1 MEFCK
6 THLLKVQEENLY
18 RKPVRYRFLD
28 AVHVELEGKTY
39 LSLSTNNYLGLT
51 HSSAVQ
57 QAAIDAI
64 FHYGTGS
71 GGARLTTGSHP
82 LYQELEEELAAFK
95 KTEAAVVFNAGYM
108 ANVGVISALVGRG
121 DIIFSDELNH
131 ASIIDGCCLS
141 RAHRVVYRHGNIDDL
156 AEKLKNTPCS
166 GRRLIVTDG
175 VFSMD
180 GDIAPLNEIAALGET
195 YEAMIM
201 VDDAHAVGILGRGGC
216 GTTDHFGL
224 QGRIHIQMGTLSKS
238 LASEGGYVA
247 GSQVLIDY
255 LINKARSF
263 IFSTALSPA
272 TVGAA
277 HGALLELQN
286 HPELVETVLQNAQ
299 YVREA
304 LASAGV
310 PVEGSITPIL
320 PIMVGEAARAVEMVA
335 LLKDEGL
342 LVSAIRPPTV
352 PSGSSRLRLTIS
364 AAHDRKE
371 LAKAVESII
380 AVSRRVKL
388 SCKKDVKR

>member
-6 THLLKVQEENLY
+6 TYLLKVQEQNLY
-18 RKPVRYRFLD
+18 RKPVIYRFLD
-28 AVHVELEGKTY
+28 AVHVELEGKSY

-51 HSSAVQ
+51 HSSAIQ

-64 FHYGTGS
+64 SQYGTGS

-82 LYQELEEELAAFK
+82 LYQKLEQGLAAFK
-95 KTEAAVVFNAGYM
+95 KTEAAVVFNTGYM
-108 ANVGVISALVGRG
+108 ANVGVISALSGKG
-121 DIIFSDELNH
+121 DVIFSDALNH

-141 RAHRVVYRHGNIDDL
+141 KAHRVVYRHGDMDDL
-156 AEKLKNTPCS
+156 AEKLKDTPCS

-180 GDIAPLNEIAALGET
+180 GDIAPLDDIVALGET

-201 VDDAHAVGILGRGGC
+201 VDDAHAVGVLGHGGC
-216 GTTDHFGL
+216 GTVDHFGL
-224 QGRIHIQMGTLSKS
+224 QERVDIQMGTLSKS

-247 GSQVLIDY
+247 GSQALIAY
-255 LINKARSF
+255 LMNKARSF

-277 HGALLELQN
+277 HGALMELQN

-304 LASAGV
+304 LTFAGI
-310 PVEGSITPIL
+310 PVEGNMTPIL
-320 PIMVGEAARAVEMVA
+320 PIMVGEAALAVKMVE
-335 LLKDEGL
+335 LLKEEGL

-352 PSGSSRLRLTIS
+352 PHGSSRLRLTIS

-371 LAKAVESII
+371 LAQAVESII

-388 SCKKDVKR
+388 I

>member
-6 THLLKVQEENLY
+6 TYLLKVQEQNLY
-18 RKPVRYRFLD
+18 RKPVSYRFSD

-51 HSSAVQ
+51 HSTAVQ
-57 QAAIDAI
+57 QAAVDAI
-64 FHYGTGS
+64 CQYGTGS

-82 LYQELEEELAAFK
+82 LYQKLEQGLAVFK
-95 KTEAAVVFNAGYM
+95 KTEAAVVFNTGYM
-108 ANVGVISALVGRG
+108 ANVGVISALSGKG
-121 DIIFSDELNH
+121 DVIFSDALNH

-141 RAHRVVYRHGNIDDL
+141 RAHRVVYRHGDMDDL

-180 GDIAPLNEIAALGET
+180 GDIAPLDDIAALGET
-195 YEAMIM
+195 HGAMVM
-201 VDDAHAVGILGRGGC
+201 VDDAHAVGVLGHGGC
-216 GTTDHFGL
+216 GTVDHFGL
-224 QGRIHIQMGTLSKS
+224 QGKVDVQMGTLSKS

-286 HPELVETVLQNAQ
+286 HPELVATVLQNAQ

-304 LASAGV
+304 LTAAGV
-310 PVEGSITPIL
+310 PVEGNMTPIL
-320 PIMVGEAARAVEMVA
+320 PIMVGEAALAVTMVA
-335 LLKDEGL
+335 LLKEEGL
-342 LVSAIRPPTV
+342 LISAIRPPTV
-352 PSGSSRLRLTIS
+352 PPGSSRLRLTIS

-380 AVSRRVKL
+380 AVSKKVKL
-388 SCKKDVKR
+388 IT

>member
-6 THLLKVQEENLY
+6 TYLVKVQEQNLY
-18 RKPVRYRFLD
+18 RKPVTYQFLD

-57 QAAIDAI
+57 RAAADAI
-64 FHYGTGS
+64 SQFGTGS

-82 LYQELEEELAAFK
+82 LYQQLEKELAGFK
-95 KTEAAVVFNAGYM
+95 KTEAAVVFNSGYM
-108 ANVGVISALVGRG
+108 ANVGVISALVERN
-121 DIIFSDELNH
+121 DVIFSDELNH

-141 RAHRVVYRHGNIDDL
+141 KAHRVVYRHGNIDDL

-166 GRRLIVTDG
+166 GRRLIITDG

-180 GDIAPLNEIAALGET
+180 GDIAPLGDIVALGET

-201 VDDAHAVGILGRGGC
+201 VDDAHAVGILGYGGC
-216 GTTDHFGL
+216 GTVDHFDL
-224 QGRIHIQMGTLSKS
+224 QGRVHIQMGTLSKS

-247 GSQVLIDY
+247 GSQALIAY

-272 TVGAA
+272 TIGAA

-304 LASAGV
+304 LTAAGM
-310 PVEGSITPIL
+310 PVEGSMTPIL
-320 PIMVGEAARAVEMVA
+320 PIMVGEAALAIKMVE
-335 LLKDEGL
+335 LLKEEGL

-352 PSGSSRLRLTIS
+352 PPGSSRLRLTIS

-380 AVSRRVKL
+380 AVSKKVKL
-388 SCKKDVKR
+388 IV

>member
-6 THLLKVQEENLY
+6 TYLLKVQEQNLY
-18 RKPVRYRFLD
+18 RKPVSYRFSD
-28 AVHVELEGKTY
+28 AVHVKLEGKTY

-57 QAAIDAI
+57 QAAVDAI
-64 FHYGTGS
+64 SQYGTGS

-82 LYQELEEELAAFK
+82 LYQKLEQGLAAFK
-95 KTEAAVVFNAGYM
+95 KTEAAVVFNTGYM
-108 ANVGVISALVGRG
+108 ANVGVISALSGKG
-121 DIIFSDELNH
+121 DVIFSDALNH

-141 RAHRVVYRHGNIDDL
+141 KAHRVVYRHGDMDDL
-156 AEKLKNTPCS
+156 AEKLKDTPCS

-180 GDIAPLNEIAALGET
+180 GDIAPLDDIAALGET

-201 VDDAHAVGILGRGGC
+201 VDDAHAVGVLGHGGC
-216 GTTDHFGL
+216 GTVDHFGL
-224 QGRIHIQMGTLSKS
+224 QGRVDIQMGTLSKS

-247 GSQVLIDY
+247 GSQSLIAY
-255 LINKARSF
+255 LMNKARSF

-304 LASAGV
+304 LTFAGV
-310 PVEGSITPIL
+310 PVEGNMTPIL
-320 PIMVGEAARAVEMVA
+320 PIMVGEAALAVKMVE
-335 LLKDEGL
+335 LLKEEGL

-352 PSGSSRLRLTIS
+352 PPGSSRLRLTIS

-371 LAKAVESII
+371 LAQAVESII
-380 AVSRRVKL
+380 AVSRKVKL
-388 SCKKDVKR
+388 I